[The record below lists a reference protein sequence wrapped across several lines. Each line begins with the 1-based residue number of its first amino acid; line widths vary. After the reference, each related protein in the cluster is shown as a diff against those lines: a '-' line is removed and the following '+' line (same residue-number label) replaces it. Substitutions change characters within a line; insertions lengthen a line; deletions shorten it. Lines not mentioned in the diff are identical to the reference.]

1 MLRTLPEKIDAQHTA
16 LLVVDV
22 QNDFCHEEGFLAK
35 QGWDVS
41 PTHQMIPKLIHLLS
55 EARKGKLTIIFIRQ
69 TSSESTLSP
78 VSRELM
84 LRAFHQTS
92 QLICQEGSWG
102 TEFYKVAPLPG
113 ELMVTKHRYSALA
126 DTNLNLILRSMGIKS
141 LIITGVAT
149 NACVES
155 TARDGFM
162 KDYYVI
168 VVSDCT
174 ATQHIEDQQA
184 TLRNIRNFFGTVA
197 SSDEIIAI
205 WGNKHKRENA
215 R

>member
-1 MLRTLPEKIDAQHTA
+1 MLRTLQEKVHAKYAA

-22 QNDFCHEEGFLAK
+22 QNDFCHKEGFLAK

-41 PTHQMIPKLIHLLS
+41 PMHQMIPKLIHLLS
-55 EARKGKLTIIFIRQ
+55 EARKANLTLFFIQ
-69 TSSESTLSP
+69 HMSSESTLSP

-92 QLICQEGSWG
+92 QAPCQEGSWG
-102 TEFYKVAPLPG
+102 AEFYKVAPLPS
-113 ELMVTKHRYSALA
+113 EHIVIKYRYSAFAGTSL
-126 DTNLNLILRSMGIKS
+126 DLILRSMGIKS

-162 KDYYVI
+162 KDYLG
-168 VVSDCT
+168 CP
-174 ATQHIEDQQA
+174 Q
-184 TLRNIRNFFGTVA
+184 F
-197 SSDEIIAI
+197 
-205 WGNKHKRENA
+205 
-215 R
+215 